1 MIDSVSLMLS
11 PDQITLL
18 LREWRGGS
26 QQAQEELWPVIYHQL
41 KSLAR
46 GVLRHRERSP
56 VGATTLVHEAY
67 LRLIDQ
73 TRVDWRGRT
82 HFRAIAARMMRRVLI
97 DHARHR
103 AGAKRGAGWRR
114 VTLGDSLAG
123 PADPELD
130 LAELIGVDVALRRLA
145 ERDPRQARCLELR
158 FFGGLMTREI
168 AEAVGVSTRTVEGD
182 LLHGRAWLR
191 RELSREGGS

>member
-1 MIDSVSLMLS
+1 MSDARRRATAIVASLGGEAQAPRAT
-11 PDQITLL
+11 PDELIPLVYDE
-18 LREWRGGS
+18 LRG
-26 QQAQEELWPVIYHQL
+26 
-41 KSLAR
+41 LAR
-46 GVLRHRERSP
+46 GFLARERP
-56 VGATTLVHEAY
+56 DHTLQATALVHEAY

-158 FFGGLMTREI
+158 FFGGLRTREI

>member
-1 MIDSVSLMLS
+1 MSDARSRATAIVASLGGEAQAPRAT
-11 PDQITLL
+11 PDELIPLVYDE
-18 LREWRGGS
+18 LRG
-26 QQAQEELWPVIYHQL
+26 
-41 KSLAR
+41 LAR
-46 GVLRHRERSP
+46 GFLARERP
-56 VGATTLVHEAY
+56 DHTLQATALVHEAY

>member
-1 MIDSVSLMLS
+1 MSDARSRATAIVASLGGEAQAPGATPNELI
-11 PDQITLL
+11 PLVYDE
-18 LREWRGGS
+18 LRG
-26 QQAQEELWPVIYHQL
+26 
-41 KSLAR
+41 LAR
-46 GVLRHRERSP
+46 GFLARERP
-56 VGATTLVHEAY
+56 DHTLQATALVHEAY

-191 RELSREGGS
+191 RELSRKGGS